1 MMLISYVISTSL
13 IMVCL
18 QGFAVFEHLVHSY
31 FSPFVVISSKCGMC
45 RLIFLHTQEFFSSVG
60 LSSEIMLL

>member
-1 MMLISYVISTSL
+1 
-13 IMVCL
+13 MVCL